1 MRMYDLINKKKNKKI
16 LSDKEIE
23 FIVEV
28 IVLDLY
34 RLSGVSFT
42 NGYLPK

>member
-23 FIVEV
+23 FIVEGYSSGT
-28 IVLDLY
+28 IPTIRCQLY
-34 RLSGVSFT
+34 
-42 NGYLPK
+42 